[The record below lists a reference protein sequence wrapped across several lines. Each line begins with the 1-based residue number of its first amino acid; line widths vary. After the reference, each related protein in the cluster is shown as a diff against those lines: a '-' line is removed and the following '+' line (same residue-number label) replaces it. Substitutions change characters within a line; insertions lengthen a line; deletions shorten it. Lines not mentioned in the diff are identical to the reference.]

1 MDMVSKVKVLQLL
14 YLLLITNVNSTFDH
28 QTPPQ
33 ASDTTTPFI
42 KFDTECAGPSPST
55 KVTEF
60 KEPNPLS
67 LSDLY
72 HAGYFLL
79 PVSLTFVL
87 VNGFLVLLLCYN
99 WRHVSDSVYYN
110 STLLCMLL
118 TCSDLALS
126 LFVGLPIGIRFSF
139 EEKLRHYSYFV
150 SYTEDV
156 CFLIWEY
163 LYILRVIAVAVIS
176 VERCVHIFLPFRYMV
191 RATKSRVKVACGI
204 IITLPLIRVGT
215 LVYALHGA
223 RCKAIVHCSFYN
235 DNTDPGNYND
245 NTDPGNYTDDT
256 DPGNY
261 NDNTNPDYGK
271 THYAPLTCMLDMSGV
286 TLPGFDIGDTVFMAV
301 LIGLSWLLILV
312 SNIFTVVMMF
322 DKAFTGHLTRQ
333 QNIETDRR
341 LIKVSG
347 VVLIIA
353 TSFALTNFPYVYAW
367 GVHLLEKDKNYTLH
381 FHLILLSFVSLFF
394 HPWFYCLRMKNI
406 RDLVSGFKRKFRSL
420 SVTWPSVRS
429 SAGNVTLFSKPTA
442 DST

>member
-1 MDMVSKVKVLQLL
+1 MDMVSKVKVTQLL
-14 YLLLITNVNSTFDH
+14 SLLLITNVNAKLDH
-28 QTPPQ
+28 QTPTQ
-33 ASDTTTPFI
+33 AYTAFTSFLQNEVP
-42 KFDTECAGPSPST
+42 TECGPIDKST
-55 KVTEF
+55 LKIDPEF
-60 KEPNPLS
+60 KDPNPLS

-87 VNGFLVLLLCYN
+87 VNGFLVILLCYN
-99 WRHVSDSVYYN
+99 WRHISDSVYYN

-139 EEKLRHYSYFV
+139 EEKLRQYSYLV
-150 SYTEDV
+150 YYTEDI

-163 LYILRVIAVAVIS
+163 LYIFRVIAVAVIS

-204 IITLPLIRVGT
+204 ITTLPLVRVAT
-215 LVYALHGA
+215 LVYAL
-223 RCKAIVHCSFYN
+223 
-235 DNTDPGNYND
+235 
-245 NTDPGNYTDDT
+245 
-256 DPGNY
+256 
-261 NDNTNPDYGK
+261 YGK
-271 THYAPLTCMLDMSGV
+271 SQCNALVNCSYYIDVTSPDRFYAPLTCALDMSQF
-286 TLPGFDIGDTVFMAV
+286 TLVGFKRADIVFMAV
-301 LIGLSWLLILV
+301 LIVLAWLLILV

-353 TSFALTNFPYVYAW
+353 TSFALTNFPYVHAW
-367 GVHLLEKDKNYTLH
+367 GVHVLDKDMNYTLH
-381 FHLILLSFVSLFF
+381 FHLILLSFVSLFV

-406 RDLVSGFKRKFRSL
+406 RDLVSGFNRKFRSL

-429 SAGNVTLFSKPTA
+429 STGNVTLFSRPTA
-442 DST
+442 DFT